1 MILCVGL
8 SPALDVTYRVPT
20 LVPGAT
26 TRVASVE
33 TRPGGK
39 AVNVARVLATLGV
52 EVHLL
57 GTAGGPTGA
66 ELARELDALDV
77 PATLVP
83 DTQETR
89 RTVTVVADDGT
100 TTLLSEPARTDAWAA
115 LRSAAAELV
124 PGCQALVLSGSL
136 PAGAPADALAQLVE
150 LASGHGVPTV
160 VDTSGAAL
168 RSVLAARPTLLKPN
182 AEELAELSDEA
193 DPLVA
198 VTALAATHG
207 VGVVASLG
215 PDGVAAA
222 ADGRS
227 WTARPSEVVA
237 GNPTGAGD
245 ALVAGLAR
253 YLAGRDGGPLHD
265 LGDALADGIALA
277 VAAVHADVAGE
288 VDPDTHREHVDRVR
302 VREVAAR

>member
-20 LVPGAT
+20 LVPGTT
-26 TRVASVE
+26 TRVTSVQ

-39 AVNVARVLATLGV
+39 AVNVARVLATLGTD
-52 EVHLL
+52 VHLL

-66 ELARELDALDV
+66 ELARELEALDV
-77 PATLVP
+77 PATLVA
-83 DTQETR
+83 DTHETR

-100 TTLLSEPARTDAWAA
+100 ATLLSEPARTDAWAG
-115 LRSAAAELV
+115 LLAAATELV
-124 PGCQALVLSGSL
+124 AGAAVLVLSGSV
-136 PAGAPADALAQLVE
+136 PAGAPADALARLVE
-150 LASGHGVPTV
+150 LATGHGVPTV
-160 VDTSGAAL
+160 VDTSGPAL
-168 RSVLAARPTLLKPN
+168 RAALAARPTLVKPN
-182 AEELAELSDEA
+182 AEELAELSDQP

-198 VTALAATHG
+198 ASTVAAAHG
-207 VGVVASLG
+207 VAVVASLG
-215 PDGVAAA
+215 PEGVAAA

-227 WTARPSEVVA
+227 WTARPGEVVA

-253 YLAGRDGGPLHD
+253 YLAGRDDGPLHD
-265 LGDALADGIALA
+265 LGDALAEGVALA

-288 VDPDTHREHVDRVR
+288 VDPDTHRRHVDRVV

>member
-8 SPALDVTYRVPT
+8 SPALDVTYRVPS

-26 TRVASVE
+26 ARVESVE

-39 AVNVARVLATLGV
+39 AVNVARVLATLGT

-57 GTAGGPTGA
+57 GTVGGPTGA
-66 ELARELDALDV
+66 ELARLLADSDV

-83 DTQETR
+83 DAHETR

-100 TTLLSEPARTDAWAA
+100 ATLLSELARTDAWAEVLGA
-115 LRSAAAELV
+115 CARLV
-124 PGCQALVLSGSL
+124 PEATVLVLSGSV
-136 PAGAPADALAQLVE
+136 PAGAPADALAQLVD
-150 LASGHGVPTV
+150 LATRHGVPTV
-160 VDTSGAAL
+160 VDTSGPAL
-168 RSVLAARPTLLKPN
+168 RSVLGARPTLLKPN
-182 AEELAELSDEA
+182 ADELAELSDHP

-198 VTALAATHG
+198 ATTLAAAHG

-215 PDGVAAA
+215 EAGVAAA

-227 WTARPSEVVA
+227 WTARPGEVVA
-237 GNPTGAGD
+237 GNATGAGD

-288 VDPDTHREHVDRVR
+288 VDPDTHREHVEQVV
-302 VREVAAR
+302 VREVVAR